1 MLDKKLNDNL
11 DDNSNCHENETN
23 SDYSKYLA
31 HAFLSLYLRHY
42 IFFKKVVDEY
52 DYAVLY

>member
-11 DDNSNCHENETN
+11 NDNSSCHENETK

-31 HAFLSLYLRHY
+31 HAFLSLYLY
-42 IFFKKVVDEY
+42 
-52 DYAVLY
+52 

>member
-11 DDNSNCHENETN
+11 DDNSSCHNNANFGCNENETN

-31 HAFLSLYLRHY
+31 HAYLSLYLY
-42 IFFKKVVDEY
+42 
-52 DYAVLY
+52 

>member
-11 DDNSNCHENETN
+11 NDNFSCNNDNVNSSCCENETN

-31 HAFLSLYLRHY
+31 HAFLSLYLY
-42 IFFKKVVDEY
+42 
-52 DYAVLY
+52 